1 MDSISVTVTG
11 KIGKAP
17 AQGTTSAGKAWAS
30 FSLAADVPARGAGTG
45 GERAYETR
53 WYKVWCYGP
62 LASHVASS
70 MVTGDMVTVRADDLS
85 CAAWA
90 DNTPEAKPRGQV
102 ELRAYDV
109 AASMRW
115 ETLTTAKAV
124 RSGAA
129 QAQPAAPADG
139 DPWADGGHIAQESEV
154 PDVLAGVTR

>member
-11 KIGKAP
+11 KLGDAP
-17 AQGTTSAGKAWAS
+17 ASGTTQGGTTWAS
-30 FSLAADVPARGAGTG
+30 FRLAVEVPARGKNRTD
-45 GERAYETR
+45 ERKYDTR

-115 ETLTTAKAV
+115 ETLTTAKAA